1 MASAWWR
8 VSRATTIS
16 AGANSRG
23 SMCTIG
29 ARWWRRRLAHFRCYF
44 IAGECIRAAQ
54 DIEADD
60 DAGALAKANELI
72 LTSEFLAIEVWQRA
86 RFVGRHTI
94 APDVKVISG
103 GRGAA

>member
-1 MASAWWR
+1 MR
-8 VSRATTIS
+8 
-16 AGANSRG
+16 
-23 SMCTIG
+23 TIG
-29 ARWWRRRLAHFRCYF
+29 SRRWRKRLAHYRCYF

-60 DAGALAKANELI
+60 DARALATANELI
-72 LTSEFLAIEVWQRA
+72 LKSDVLAVEVWQRT

-94 APDVKVISG
+94 AADLKVILG

>member
-1 MASAWWR
+1 MA
-8 VSRATTIS
+8 
-16 AGANSRG
+16 
-23 SMCTIG
+23 
-29 ARWWRRRLAHFRCYF
+29 HYRCYF

-60 DAGALAKANELI
+60 DARALATANELI
-72 LTSEFLAIEVWQRA
+72 LKSDFLAIEVWQQT

-94 APDVKVISG
+94 AADLKVISG

>member
-1 MASAWWR
+1 MR
-8 VSRATTIS
+8 
-16 AGANSRG
+16 
-23 SMCTIG
+23 TIG
-29 ARWWRRRLAHFRCYF
+29 ARWWRKRLTHYRCYF

-60 DAGALAKANELI
+60 DARALATANELI
-72 LTSEFLAIEVWQRA
+72 LESDFLAIEVWQRT

-94 APDVKVISG
+94 AADLKVILG

>member
-1 MASAWWR
+1 MW
-8 VSRATTIS
+8 
-16 AGANSRG
+16 
-23 SMCTIG
+23 MIG
-29 ARWWRRRLAHFRCYF
+29 ARWWRNRLERYRCYF

-54 DIEADD
+54 DIEAPD

-72 LTSEFLAIEVWQRA
+72 LISDFPAIEVWQRT

-94 APDVKVISG
+94 APDVKVICG